1 MGINERK
8 ERQKLELRRK
18 ILAEAESILL
28 TKGWSQLSIRN
39 IASAIEYSPATIYL
53 YFDSKDEIGYELMEK
68 GFKQLTATMRPYF
81 EEADLI
87 KRLKNI
93 GVAFIQFGLTQ
104 KEWFDIMF
112 HPSGINFTKYLGES
126 SPGLQ
131 LFGQLE
137 ATCQELQKEYPQIKD
152 ARIFAINLLSQVVGL
167 VSLIQCDHIGF
178 LVKMDSET
186 LAHQA
191 MQGMIDG
198 LFGAPSE

>member
-186 LAHQA
+186 LARQA
-191 MQGMIDG
+191 TQAMIDG
-198 LFGAPSE
+198 FFGAPSE